1 MDGIDK
7 LIEEVVSMATGA
19 SIFTTAVAALSRA
32 RSQMIMKK
40 VRAFLLRIG
49 L

>member
-7 LIEEVVSMATGA
+7 LIEEVVSMAVGA
-19 SIFTTAVAALSRA
+19 SIFTTAVAALNRV
-32 RSQMIMKK
+32 RGRMIMKK
-40 VRAFLLRIG
+40 VRAFLLRVG